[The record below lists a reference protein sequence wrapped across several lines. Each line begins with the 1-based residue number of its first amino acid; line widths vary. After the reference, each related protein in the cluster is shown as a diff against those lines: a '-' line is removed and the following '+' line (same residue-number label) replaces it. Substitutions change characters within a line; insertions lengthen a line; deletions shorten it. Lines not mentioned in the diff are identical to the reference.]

1 MADRPGGGGDA
12 PAIGAAPV
20 EVAVSILLSAIGGLA
35 IFDSLRLG
43 AGWGSDGPQAGYFP
57 FYLGLI
63 LIGSS
68 LGILGQRL
76 QASRAGDATFVTRGQ
91 LALVLRVLIPAAV
104 FVVLI
109 LMLGIY
115 VASALLI
122 LHFMIVLGGFRWRA
136 ALPFALGASFLA
148 FVVFERW
155 FLVPLPKGPL
165 ETWLGF

>member
-1 MADRPGGGGDA
+1 MADGPGGGDA

-68 LGILGQRL
+68 LGILGQRF

>member
-1 MADRPGGGGDA
+1 MADGPGGGGDA

-122 LHFMIVLGGFRWRA
+122 LHFMIVLGEFRWRA

>member
-1 MADRPGGGGDA
+1 VADGPGGGGDA

-122 LHFMIVLGGFRWRA
+122 LHFMFVLGGFRWRA

>member
-1 MADRPGGGGDA
+1 VADGPGGGDA

-91 LALVLRVLIPAAV
+91 LALVLRVLVPAAF

-136 ALPFALGASFLA
+136 ALPFALGAAFLA

>member
-1 MADRPGGGGDA
+1 MADGARGEGDA
-12 PAIGAAPV
+12 PAIGTAPV
-20 EVAVSILLSAIGGLA
+20 EIAVSILLSGVGGLA

-68 LGILGQRL
+68 LGILLQRL

-91 LALVLRVLIPAAV
+91 LALVLRVLIPAAL
-104 FVVLI
+104 FVAAI
-109 LMLGIY
+109 LVLGIY
-115 VASALLI
+115 VSSALLI
-122 LHFMIVLGGFRWRA
+122 LYFMIVLGEFRWRA
-136 ALPFALGASFLA
+136 ALPFALGAALLA

-155 FLVPLPKGPL
+155 FLVALPKGPL
-165 ETWLGF
+165 EAWLGF

>member
-1 MADRPGGGGDA
+1 MADGPGGGDA
-12 PAIGAAPV
+12 PAIGTAPV

-155 FLVPLPKGPL
+155 FLVSLPKGPL